1 MFKKTKEMISHIKL
15 EKPLVLNITNYVTMD
30 FVANGLLSIGASPIM
45 SKAEQEIED
54 LLKHTKA
61 VVINLGTLN
70 RDFITLCRHTCQIA
84 NQLNTPIVL
93 DPVGAGASQY
103 RTDTCM
109 SLINEYNISI
119 IRGNASEVMALSG
132 SSHTAKGVDS
142 MTESNHAI
150 ESAKIVSS
158 RHDAAVVVSGKTDI
172 IVDNES
178 IDQLDRGSPFMPTIT
193 GTGCLLSAVI
203 AAFHAIE
210 KNRFEAAKMATL
222 FYGICGE
229 IAENKANG
237 PGSFRTQFL
246 DALHFFPDRGQ
257 YEKN

>member
-1 MFKKTKEMISHIKL
+1 MFKKTKAIMSHIKL
-15 EKPLVLNITNYVTMD
+15 EKPLVLNITNYVTMN
-30 FVANGLLSIGASPIM
+30 FVANGLLSIGASPMM
-45 SKAEQEIED
+45 SIAEEEIED
-54 LLKHTKA
+54 LLKHA
-61 VVINLGTLN
+61 QSVVINLGTLN
-70 RDFITLCRHTCQIA
+70 KAFITLCRHTCQIA
-84 NQLNTPIVL
+84 NQLNKPIVL

-103 RTDTCM
+103 RTETCM

-119 IRGNASEVMALSG
+119 ICANASEVMALSG
-132 SSHTAKGVDS
+132 ASHTTKGVDS
-142 MTESNHAI
+142 IIESKHAI
-150 ESAKIVSS
+150 ENAKIISN
-158 RHDAAVVVSGKTDI
+158 RHNAAVVVSGKIDI
-172 IVDNES
+172 IVDHNS

-246 DALHFFPDRGQ
+246 DALYFSPEADQ